1 MKADYPTR
9 EQTEGL
15 CKLWQEA
22 FGDTDTF
29 LDAFWSTAF
38 SSDRCR
44 CITIDGQ
51 VAAALYWFDCS
62 CENKPMTYL
71 YAVATAK
78 KHRGKGLCRALMEDT
93 HELLKSLGYGGSIL
107 VPGDA
112 GLFAMYEAMGYAPF
126 GGMDTLLCEAAE
138 PVALR
143 EVTWEEYARLRKD
156 YLPHRGVEQDG
167 LAFLGTFAKFYAGE
181 DFVFAGT
188 EELGLELLGNTAAGP
203 GILGALQ
210 RKTGLFRIPG
220 NTPFAMY
227 HPLSDTP
234 APDYFGLAFD

>member
-22 FGDTDTF
+22 FGDSDAFLDTF
-29 LDAFWSTAF
+29 WSSAF
-38 SSDRCR
+38 SADRCR

-51 VAAALYWFDCS
+51 VAAALYWFDCR
-62 CENKPMTYL
+62 CAGAPMAYL

-93 HELLKSLGYGGSIL
+93 HALLKSLGYAGSIL
-107 VPGDA
+107 VPGNA
-112 GLFAMYEAMGYAPF
+112 GLFAMYEGMGYAPF
-126 GGMDTLLCEAAE
+126 GGMDTHLCEAAE

-143 EVTWEEYARLRKD
+143 EVTPEEYARLRKQ

-167 LAFLGTFAKFYAGE
+167 MAFLGTFAKLYAGE
-181 DFVFAGT
+181 DFLLAAT
-188 EELGLELLGNTAAGP
+188 EELGLELLGNAAAAP
-203 GILGALQ
+203 GILGAL
-210 RKTGLFRIPG
+210 KKNTGTFRVPG
-220 NTPFAMY
+220 SAPFAMY
-227 HPLSDTP
+227 RPLSDTP
-234 APDYFGLAFD
+234 APQYFGLAFD